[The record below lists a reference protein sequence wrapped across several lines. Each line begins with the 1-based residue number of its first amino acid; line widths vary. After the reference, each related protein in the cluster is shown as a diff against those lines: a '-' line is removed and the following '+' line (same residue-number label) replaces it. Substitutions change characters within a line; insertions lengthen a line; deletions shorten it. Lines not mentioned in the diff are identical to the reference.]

1 MKLAVAQWGPG
12 GRAETGSPNA
22 ADERAWTFEDA
33 LFQGSPP
40 GGGLFVPASLA
51 PMREEQLHDMAG
63 RSFHE
68 RAFVVAR
75 HLLGDALPA
84 DVLRG
89 VVRDALDFPVPLRRL
104 ERGVHMLELFHGPTH
119 AFKDVGARFMA
130 RVMAAFRPPGQRRLT
145 ILAATS
151 GDTGAAVAHAFF
163 GVPGARVVVLYPH
176 GRVSPRQAAQFCAL
190 GGNVLA
196 VGVRGAFDDCQRLA
210 REALSDRSLRRAHG
224 LVPANS
230 INVGRL
236 LPQTFY
242 YAHAWAEHVERA
254 EHAARPEQ
262 AGGAERVGRRAEA
275 VGSPELVVSV
285 PSGNF
290 GNLAAGLVARALGV
304 PIARFAAAT
313 NANAVVPAHLAGGAY
328 EPVPSVPTISN
339 AMDVG
344 NPSNWLRVL
353 HLFGGGV
360 EAVRDVVSGSS
371 WSDDETR
378 DCIRD
383 TWRRTGIVLDPHTAV
398 GLLGLRSELA
408 RRPGARGIVLATAH
422 PGKFAETVEPLVG
435 RSVPVPPG
443 IAAVLDRPVRTV
455 RTDPEL
461 AALRR
466 VLS

>member
-1 MKLAVAQWGPG
+1 MKLAVARWGPG
-12 GRAETGSPNA
+12 GRAETGSPS
-22 ADERAWTFEDA
+22 EWTFKDA
-33 LFQGSPP
+33 LFQGGPP

-51 PMREEQLHDMAG
+51 PMREDQLRQMA
-63 RSFHE
+63 RWSFQE
-68 RAFVVAR
+68 RAFAIAH
-75 HLLGDALPA
+75 HLLGDALSA

-89 VVRDALDFPVPLRRL
+89 VVREALDFPVPLRRL

-130 RVMAAFRPPGQRRLT
+130 RIMAAFRPPGARRLT

-196 VGVRGAFDDCQRLA
+196 VGVRGSFDDCQRLV
-210 REALSDRSLRRAHG
+210 REALSDPDLRRAHG

-242 YAHAWAEHVERA
+242 YAHAWAEHA
-254 EHAARPEQ
+254 ALPEHAARPEWAVRPEHAVRP
-262 AGGAERVGRRAEA
+262 AGA
-275 VGSPELVVSV
+275 VGPGDLVVSV

-304 PIARFAAAT
+304 PIAQFVAAT

-328 EPVPSVPTISN
+328 EPAPSVPTVSN

-360 EAVRDVVSGSS
+360 EAVRGVVSGSS

-378 DCIRD
+378 ACIRD
-383 TWRRTGIVLDPHTAV
+383 AWRRTGVVLDPHTAV

-435 RSVPVPPG
+435 RSVPIPPG
-443 IAAVLDRPVRTV
+443 IAALLDRPVRSV
-455 RTDPEL
+455 PAAPEL

>member
-1 MKLAVAQWGPG
+1 MKLAVARWGPG
-12 GRAETGSPNA
+12 GHAETGSPDA
-22 ADERAWTFEDA
+22 GDERAWTFEDA

-51 PMREEQLHDMAG
+51 PMREDRLQDMAG

-84 DVLRG
+84 NVLRG
-89 VVRDALDFPVPLRRL
+89 VVQDALDFPVPLRRL

-130 RVMAAFRPPGQRRLT
+130 RAMAAFRPPGRRLT

-163 GVPGARVVVLYPH
+163 GVRGVRVVVLYPH

-190 GGNVLA
+190 GGNILA
-196 VGVRGAFDDCQRLA
+196 VGVQGSFDDCQRLA
-210 REALSDRSLRRAHG
+210 REAISDPALRRAHG

-230 INVGRL
+230 INMGRL

-242 YAHAWAEHVERA
+242 YAHAWAEH
-254 EHAARPEQ
+254 AARPEH
-262 AGGAERVGRRAEA
+262 AGRAKRVGRRPGP

-328 EPVPSVPTISN
+328 EPTPSVPTISS

-353 HLFGGGV
+353 HLFGGV
-360 EAVRDVVSGSS
+360 DAARDIVSGSS
-371 WSDDETR
+371 WTDDETR
-378 DCIRD
+378 NCIRD
-383 TWRRTGIVLDPHTAV
+383 VWRRTGIVLDPQTAV

-408 RRPGARGIVLATAH
+408 RQPGARGIVLATAH

-443 IAAVLDRPVRTV
+443 IAAVLDRPVRAV
-455 RTDPEL
+455 RAPPEL

>member
-1 MKLAVAQWGPG
+1 MKLAVARWGPG
-12 GRAETGSPNA
+12 GRAETVSPDA
-22 ADERAWTFEDA
+22 EDERARTFEDA

-40 GGGLFVPASLA
+40 GGGLFVPASVA
-51 PMREEQLHDMAG
+51 PMREDQLQDMAG
-63 RSFHE
+63 QSFPE
-68 RAFVVAR
+68 RAFAVAR
-75 HLLGDALPA
+75 HLLGDVLPA

-130 RVMAAFRPPGQRRLT
+130 RIMAAFRPPGERRRLT

-163 GVPGARVVVLYPH
+163 GVPGTRVVVLYPD

-196 VGVRGAFDDCQRLA
+196 VGVQGSFDECQRLV
-210 REALSDRSLRRAHG
+210 REALSDSALRRAHG

-230 INVGRL
+230 INMGRL

-242 YAHAWAEHVERA
+242 YAHAWAEH
-254 EHAARPEQ
+254 AARPEH
-262 AGGAERVGRRAEA
+262 AGRAKHVGRRPGA

-313 NANAVVPAHLAGGAY
+313 NANSVVPAHLAGGAY
-328 EPVPSVPTISN
+328 EPAPSVRTISN

-371 WSDDETR
+371 WSDDETQ

-383 TWRRTGIVLDPHTAV
+383 VRRRTGIVLDPHTAV

-435 RSVPVPPG
+435 CSVPIPHG
-443 IAAVLDRPVRTV
+443 IAAVLDRPVRAV
-455 RTDPEL
+455 RAPPEL
-461 AALRR
+461 AVLRS

>member
-1 MKLAVAQWGPG
+1 MKLAVARWGPG
-12 GRAETGSPNA
+12 GRAETVSPDA
-22 ADERAWTFEDA
+22 EDERARTFEDA

-40 GGGLFVPASLA
+40 GGGLFVPASVA
-51 PMREEQLHDMAG
+51 PMREDQLQDMAG
-63 RSFHE
+63 QSFPE
-68 RAFVVAR
+68 RAFAVAR
-75 HLLGDALPA
+75 HLLGDVLPA

-130 RVMAAFRPPGQRRLT
+130 RIMAAFRPPGERRRLT

-163 GVPGARVVVLYPH
+163 GVPGTRVVVLYPD

-196 VGVRGAFDDCQRLA
+196 VGVQGSFDECQRLV
-210 REALSDRSLRRAHG
+210 REALSDSALRRAHG

-230 INVGRL
+230 INMGRL

-242 YAHAWAEHVERA
+242 YAHAWAEH
-254 EHAARPEQ
+254 AARPEH
-262 AGGAERVGRRAEA
+262 AGRAKHVGRRPGA

-328 EPVPSVPTISN
+328 EPAPSVPTISN

-371 WSDDETR
+371 WSDDETQ

-383 TWRRTGIVLDPHTAV
+383 VRRRTGIVLDPHTAV

-435 RSVPVPPG
+435 CSVPIPPG
-443 IAAVLDRPVRTV
+443 IAAVLDRPVRAV
-455 RTDPEL
+455 RAPPEL
-461 AALRR
+461 AVLRS

>member
-1 MKLAVAQWGPG
+1 MKLAVARWGPG
-12 GRAETGSPNA
+12 GRVETDSRGASDNG
-22 ADERAWTFEDA
+22 AWTFERA

-40 GGGLFVPASLA
+40 GGGLFVPARLA
-51 PMREEQLHDMAG
+51 PMPDDSLREMP
-63 RSFHE
+63 RWSFQE
-68 RAFVVAR
+68 RAFAVAH
-75 HLLGDALPA
+75 HLLGDSLPA
-84 DVLRG
+84 DMLRG

-104 ERGVHMLELFHGPTH
+104 EPGVHVLELFHGPTH

-130 RVMAAFRPPGQRRLT
+130 RIMAAFRPHGERRLA

-163 GVPGARVVVLYPH
+163 GLPGVRVIVLYPE
-176 GRVSPRQAAQFCAL
+176 GRVSPRQAAQFCTL

-196 VGVRGAFDDCQRLA
+196 VGVQGSFDDCQRLV
-210 REALSDRSLRRAHG
+210 REALADADLRSRHG

-242 YAHAWAEHVERA
+242 YAHAWAEH
-254 EHAARPEQ
+254 AARPGRTGAAR
-262 AGGAERVGRRAEA
+262 AG
-275 VGSPELVVSV
+275 ELIVSV

-290 GNLAAGLVARALGV
+290 GNLAAGVAARALGV
-304 PIARFAAAT
+304 PIAGFVAAT
-313 NANAVVPAHLAGGAY
+313 NANAVVPAHLAGGAFR
-328 EPVPSVPTISN
+328 PAPSVPTISN

-353 HLFGGGV
+353 HLFGGDV
-360 EAVRDVVSGSS
+360 EAVRGVVSGSS
-371 WSDDETR
+371 WTDEETR
-378 DCIRD
+378 ACIRD
-383 TWRRTGIVLDPHTAV
+383 VWRRSGIVLDPHAAV
-398 GLLGLRSELA
+398 GLLGLRRELA

-435 RSVPVPPG
+435 RPVAAPPG
-443 IAAVLDRPVRTV
+443 IAAALDRPARTV
-455 RTDPEL
+455 RAVPEL

-466 VLS
+466 VLTAPPPARSRVA